1 MIARTVIFFVALLLA
16 SGCSVFGIRTAEE
29 LSYSVVEDE
38 ESVEVRRY
46 APYIS
51 AEASMEGDYEAV
63 QSDLFRALA
72 GYIFGKNATEEDIAM
87 TAPVVMN
94 PQEQSDTN
102 TKSGAA
108 AKTAENETI
117 AMTAPVTMTPESE
130 NQWKMAFSMPS
141 KYTMETLPKPTD
153 KRVKLVPIA
162 ARTLAVVRYSGTFN
176 DDENRDESLSI
187 LQTWLANHPEYVK
200 VGEPFFAGYDP
211 PFTLPFLRRNEVLIE
226 IKPK

>member
-1 MIARTVIFFVALLLA
+1 MNARNIIFIVTLTLA
-16 SGCSVFGIRTAEE
+16 SGCSIFGIRTAEE
-29 LSYSVVEDE
+29 LSYSVVEDT

-72 GYIFGKNATEEDIAM
+72 GYIFGKNTTKEDIAM

-94 PQEQSDTN
+94 SQNQSDTN
-102 TKSGAA
+102 VDSDAPSQSVKS
-108 AKTAENETI
+108 ETI
-117 AMTAPVTMTPESE
+117 EMTAPVTMTPESE
-130 NQWKMAFSMPS
+130 RQWKMAFSMPS

-153 KRVKLVPIA
+153 KRVKLVPVA
-162 ARTLAVVRYSGTFN
+162 ARTVAVVRYSGTFN

-187 LQTWLANHPEYVK
+187 LQTWLKDHPEYIM
-200 VGEPFFAGYDP
+200 VGKPFFAGYDP